1 MSSYSYT
8 VYVLFLVFPL
18 PRKRIYRSDPYV
30 N

>member
-1 MSSYSYT
+1 MSSCNYT

-18 PRKRIYRSDPYV
+18 SGKRIYRSDPYV